1 MIFFCLQQAAEGC
14 GGETPLVKNKELLS
28 KLDPAVIRKFE
39 EKKLR
44 YVRYLPDKSR
54 GDYMNWQHVFFTENK
69 EVMYTTSFPGSL
81 ISLPPPPLPFPAAR
95 VERGDLGKRL
105 LCTHKQSTCEFDS

>member
-1 MIFFCLQQAAEGC
+1 MFFFCLKQAAEDC

-28 KLDPAVIRKFE
+28 KLDTAVVRKFE

-54 GDYMNWQHVFFTENK
+54 GDYLNWQHAFFTENK
-69 EVMYTTSFPGSL
+69 EV
-81 ISLPPPPLPFPAAR
+81 
-95 VERGDLGKRL
+95 
-105 LCTHKQSTCEFDS
+105 LCTKTINQWIGFFVG

>member
-1 MIFFCLQQAAEGC
+1 MFFFCLKQAAEGC

-28 KLDPAVIRKFE
+28 KLDPAVVRKFE

-54 GDYMNWQHVFFTENK
+54 GEYMNWQHVFFTENK
-69 EVMYTTSFPGSL
+69 EVLCTTSFPRSL
-81 ISLPPPPLPFPAAR
+81 IFPSPGAR
-95 VERGDLGKRL
+95 EEREDLRP
-105 LCTHKQSTCEFDS
+105 

>member
-1 MIFFCLQQAAEGC
+1 MFFFCLKAATGGC

-28 KLDPAVIRKFE
+28 KLDPEVVRTFE

-54 GDYMNWQHVFFTENK
+54 SDYLNWQHIFYTEKK
-69 EVMYTTSFPGSL
+69 EVR
-81 ISLPPPPLPFPAAR
+81 I
-95 VERGDLGKRL
+95 
-105 LCTHKQSTCEFDS
+105 